1 MEEQYR
7 GYWGVIPGEV
17 MHDKELPHAGKLL
30 YLVLSSMAGKHGYCW
45 PANET
50 LAAELDLSKRRV
62 RELLAMLQERGFA
75 DRRKAGWRCL
85 YQEHLCGMKHRLCD
99 YVPEGAE
106 EITLE
111 LFGFSQVLV

>member
-1 MEEQYR
+1 MKAIQVRFYNPETRESL
-7 GYWGVIPGEV
+7 
-17 MHDKELPHAGKLL
+17 MLTLPRDTQF
-30 YLVLSSMAGKHGYCW
+30 SSLTAI
-45 PANET
+45 
-50 LAAELDLSKRRV
+50 
-62 RELLAMLQERGFA
+62 LQERGFA

-106 EITLE
+106 EIVLD